1 MKFLVSLCA
10 IMALCFACIPAA
22 LALDPDKSVRQYVH
36 NAWQTDD
43 GLPQNYVQAIIQ
55 TRDGYIWLATQE
67 GLVRFD
73 GISFTVFDKRN
84 TPELREN
91 NIQALYEDRTGAVW
105 IGTEGGGLVRMRDRM
120 FTAFTT
126 EQGLADNIVDAIFE
140 DRAGALWI
148 GTLRGLNRF
157 KDESFTLYTTADG
170 LASNIVLAV
179 YEDRAG
185 ALWVGTE
192 GGLNK
197 FEDGRFTTYKTKDG
211 LANDLVRSI
220 FEDRT
225 GALWIA
231 TRSGLTR
238 FKDGRFSS
246 LTSRD
251 KLASDSVRAA
261 FEDSDGNIWI
271 GTNGGLNRLTE
282 GRITTYTTADGLT
295 NENIAAI
302 FEDREGSL
310 WVGTYGGGLNRLKDG
325 KFTVFT
331 KESGLSS
338 DFAQPVCQDRAGALW
353 IGTAGGLNRLKD
365 GKITSYTEKNGLVS
379 DTVLSLCEDRTGALW
394 IGTAGGLNRLQGGR
408 LAAFTKRDGLSDDE
422 VLSICEGRDGALW
435 VGTASGLNRFDGK
448 RFTAY
453 STEDGLT
460 NNSIWAMSEDRA
472 GALWIG
478 TDGGGLN
485 RFKDGKFISYTTKDG
500 LASDIV
506 LSIYQDRTDALW
518 IGTGGGL
525 SRLKEGHINSY
536 TTADGLFDD
545 VVFQILEDEK
555 QNLWMSCNKG
565 VFRVS
570 RAELEEFA
578 DGKTNKIT
586 SLSYGT
592 ADGMKSRE
600 CNGGFQP
607 AGWKTADGKLW
618 FPTIKGVVMIDPADI
633 RFNDQPPPVV
643 VERVII
649 DSESI
654 SARDNLE
661 IGPGKRRFEF
671 HYTGLSF
678 LAPEKVRFKY
688 KLEGFDRDWIDA
700 GARREATYNSLSP
713 GYYKFRVIASNNDG
727 VWSETGAAFD
737 FYLKPYFYQT
747 YWFYMICAALL
758 GLACWGLY
766 RLRVRQMQARFSA
779 VLAER
784 NRIAREIHDTLAQGF
799 AGISVQLESVNETM
813 IDSPGVAKNH
823 LDKARTLVRTSLAE
837 ARRSVW
843 DLRST
848 LLEEDDLAEALAR
861 IAQQLSAAGAAEV
874 EVTGDRRRLS
884 AAIENNLLH
893 IGREALTNAVKHAY
907 ASRIRV
913 EINFEKELVRVRVRD
928 DGRGFD
934 TLSSNGAG
942 GFGLISMRER
952 AEQIG
957 ANLSIESAPGEGT
970 EVTVVARA

>member
-1 MKFLVSLCA
+1 MKIFLSLCA
-10 IMALCFACIPAA
+10 VMALCLVCIPAT
-22 LALDPDKSVRQYVH
+22 LALDPERSVRQYVH

-55 TRDGYIWLATQE
+55 TRDGYLWLATQE

-73 GISFTVFDKRN
+73 GINFTVFDKRN

-91 NIQALYEDRTGAVW
+91 NIQALYEDR
-105 IGTEGGGLVRMRDRM
+105 
-120 FTAFTT
+120 
-126 EQGLADNIVDAIFE
+126 
-140 DRAGALWI
+140 AGALWI
-148 GTLRGLNRF
+148 
-157 KDESFTLYTTADG
+157 
-170 LASNIVLAV
+170 
-179 YEDRAG
+179 
-185 ALWVGTE
+185 
-192 GGLNK
+192 
-197 FEDGRFTTYKTKDG
+197 
-211 LANDLVRSI
+211 
-220 FEDRT
+220 
-225 GALWIA
+225 
-231 TRSGLTR
+231 
-238 FKDGRFSS
+238 
-246 LTSRD
+246 
-251 KLASDSVRAA
+251 
-261 FEDSDGNIWI
+261 
-271 GTNGGLNRLTE
+271 
-282 GRITTYTTADGLT
+282 
-295 NENIAAI
+295 
-302 FEDREGSL
+302 
-310 WVGTYGGGLNRLKDG
+310 
-325 KFTVFT
+325 
-331 KESGLSS
+331 
-338 DFAQPVCQDRAGALW
+338 
-353 IGTAGGLNRLKD
+353 
-365 GKITSYTEKNGLVS
+365 
-379 DTVLSLCEDRTGALW
+379 
-394 IGTAGGLNRLQGGR
+394 
-408 LAAFTKRDGLSDDE
+408 
-422 VLSICEGRDGALW
+422 
-435 VGTASGLNRFDGK
+435 GTASGLNRFDGK
-448 RFTAY
+448 RFTTY
-453 STEDGLT
+453 GTGDGLT

-485 RFKDGKFISYTTKDG
+485 RFKDGKFAAYTTKDG

-506 LSIYQDRTDALW
+506 LSLYQDRTDALW

-525 SRLKEGHINSY
+525 SRLKDGRIASY

-545 VVFQILEDEK
+545 VVFQVLEDEK

-570 RAELEEFA
+570 RAELEGFA

-586 SLSYGT
+586 SFSYGT

-618 FPTIKGVVMIDPADI
+618 FPTVKGVAMIDPADI

-643 VERVII
+643 VERVVI
-649 DSESI
+649 DSE
-654 SARDNLE
+654 AVPAQDNLE
-661 IGPGKRRFEF
+661 LEPGKRRFEF

-700 GARREATYNSLSP
+700 GARRAAAYNSLSP
-713 GYYKFRVIASNNDG
+713 GNYKFRVIASNNDG
-727 VWSETGAAFD
+727 VWNETGASFD

-747 YWFYMICAALL
+747 YWFYLVCAALL

-799 AGISVQLESVNETM
+799 AGISVQLESVDETM
-813 IDSPGVAKNH
+813 IDSPEVAKTH

-843 DLRST
+843 DLRSA
-848 LLEEDDLAEALAR
+848 LLEEDDLASALAR
-861 IAQQLSAAGAAEV
+861 IAQQLSADGAAEV
-874 EVTGDRRRLS
+874 EVTGDRRRLP
-884 AAIENNLLH
+884 AAVENNLLH
-893 IGREALTNAVKHAY
+893 IGREALTNAVKHAR
-907 ASRIRV
+907 ASRIRI
-913 EINFEKELVRVRVRD
+913 EIDFEKEHVRVRIRD

-934 TLSSNGAG
+934 AGSSNGAG

-957 ANLSIESAPGEGT
+957 ADLSVESAQGGGT
-970 EVTVVARA
+970 QITVVARA